1 MAQRGGNNNSAW
13 IIGGSI
19 VLAGLLVTITLILLS
34 GGNDEGAEPSGSPS
48 IGQPSDE
55 PTPTKSPRPQK
66 SPRPSQS
73 PSPSES
79 PSPSPSPEVNED
91 LVIRQ
96 AVQKQADRDR
106 PGDVK
111 HVGTV
116 DFYKDDVGCPQSG
129 QASSIMVRYT
139 TQPKVSIY
147 IYCKAKVRW
156 KYMDGP
162 IYGE

>member
-1 MAQRGGNNNSAW
+1 MAQRGGNNSAW

-19 VLAGLLVTITLILLS
+19 VLAGLLVTITLILLA
-34 GGNDEGAEPSGSPS
+34 GRGDDKAEPSDSPS
-48 IGQPSDE
+48 IDRPTDE
-55 PTPTKSPRPQK
+55 PTQTNSPRPRK
-66 SPRPSQS
+66 SPTPS

-79 PSPSPSPEVNED
+79 PSPSPSPEVNES
-91 LVIRQ
+91 LVIRE

-106 PGDVK
+106 PGEVK
-111 HVGTV
+111 HVGQV
-116 DFYKDDVGCPQSG
+116 EFYKDDVGCPQSG
-129 QASSIMVRYT
+129 KASSTMVRYT
-139 TQPKVSIY
+139 TQPKVAIY